1 MLDSAR
7 RRQRQLRL
15 LDLYGSLLTDHQR
28 RILHFAWEL
37 DWSYGE
43 IAQREGVT
51 RTAVYDV
58 VRRTTSASSDWSGP
72 NVFESLTERL
82 DQALKTLTGRGK
94 LSEADVDAGLREVRL
109 ALLEAD
115 VNYKVVKDFV
125 ASIRARAVGAE
136 VMDSLNP
143 GQQLV

>member
-28 RILHFAWEL
+28 RILHFVWEL

-43 IAQREGVT
+43 IAQREGVS

-58 VRRTTSASSDWSGP
+58 VRRTTSNLD
-72 NVFESLTERL
+72 EYER
-82 DQALKTLTGRGK
+82 K
-94 LSEADVDAGLREVRL
+94 LGLE
-109 ALLEAD
+109 
-115 VNYKVVKDFV
+115 
-125 ASIRARAVGAE
+125 RAQRV
-136 VMDSLNP
+136 
-143 GQQLV
+143 

>member
-1 MLDSAR
+1 MLDSAQ

-28 RILHFAWEL
+28 RSLHFAWEL

-58 VRRTTSASSDWSGP
+58 VRRTTTNLDDY
-72 NVFESLTERL
+72 ER
-82 DQALKTLTGRGK
+82 K
-94 LSEADVDAGLREVRL
+94 LGLE
-109 ALLEAD
+109 
-115 VNYKVVKDFV
+115 
-125 ASIRARAVGAE
+125 RAQRV
-136 VMDSLNP
+136 
-143 GQQLV
+143 

>member
-28 RILHFAWEL
+28 HILHLAWEL

-43 IAQREGVT
+43 IAHRERVS

-58 VRRTTSASSDWSGP
+58 VRRTTANLDDY
-72 NVFESLTERL
+72 ER
-82 DQALKTLTGRGK
+82 K
-94 LSEADVDAGLREVRL
+94 LRL
-109 ALLEAD
+109 E
-115 VNYKVVKDFV
+115 
-125 ASIRARAVGAE
+125 RAQR
-136 VMDSLNP
+136 L
-143 GQQLV
+143 

>member
-15 LDLYGSLLTDHQR
+15 LDLYGSLLTDHRR

-43 IAQREGVT
+43 IAQREGVS

-58 VRRTTSASSDWSGP
+58 VRRTRT
-72 NVFESLTERL
+72 NL
-82 DQALKTLTGRGK
+82 DGYEGELG
-94 LSEADVDAGLREVRL
+94 
-109 ALLEAD
+109 LEAGERGGGPD
-115 VNYKVVKDFV
+115 R
-125 ASIRARAVGAE
+125 ASRPGPQVGDRARA
-136 VMDSLNP
+136 
-143 GQQLV
+143 